1 MNLYLLRQDVNTH
14 SKYFDSCVV
23 CAENEDEAKRMHPNG
38 IYYWNAY
45 YLQRKIFQDWD
56 KTWTSDFDRIHCMFL
71 GIAEPRVQKGVLCS
85 SFNDDTK
92 SVCN

>member
-1 MNLYLLRQDVNTH
+1 MNLYLLIQDVNTN

-23 CAENEDEAKRMHPNG
+23 CAENEYEAKRIHPNG

-45 YLQRKIFQDWD
+45 YLSKKKVLEWN
-56 KTWTSDFDRIHCMFL
+56 KTWTSDFDRIDCLFL
-71 GIAEPRVQKGVLCS
+71 GRAEMHVKEGVLCS